1 MKELIATDLLTIL
14 QVDFSYL
21 DSSEV
26 LLEVDN
32 QFYQIAA
39 IEDSKESIVL
49 IPDTNKFGTEIKL
62 ENFITKLM
70 LNKAGVL
77 YKKYK

>member
-1 MKELIATDLLTIL
+1 MKELIATDLLIIL

-21 DSSEV
+21 DISEV

-39 IEDSKESIVL
+39 IEDNKESIVL